1 MVTVLTQYEQ
11 RRIIGIVLIIVGV
24 FVVGGSGMFLLPF
37 PYGYIL
43 VLAPIIIGVILI
55 VRKDPEV
62 THLDSHFGRYFCSK
76 CGTNLESF
84 NQYCAKCG
92 TPV

>member
-1 MVTVLTQYEQ
+1 MTEYEQ
-11 RRIIGIVLIIVGV
+11 RRIVGIVLIIVGV
-24 FVVGGSGMFLLPF
+24 FVFPGWLFIGFAGSELLGLF
-37 PYGYIL
+37 A
-43 VLAPIIIGVILI
+43 VLAFLIIGVILI

>member
-1 MVTVLTQYEQ
+1 MTEYEQ
-11 RRIIGIVLIIVGV
+11 RRIVGIVLIIVGV
-24 FVVGGSGMFLLPF
+24 FVFPGWLFIDIGGTELLGLF
-37 PYGYIL
+37 A
-43 VLAPIIIGVILI
+43 VLAFIIIGVILI

>member
-1 MVTVLTQYEQ
+1 MTEYEQ
-11 RRIIGIVLIIVGV
+11 RRIVGIVLIIVGV
-24 FVVGGSGMFLLPF
+24 FVFPGWLFIGIGGTELLGLF
-37 PYGYIL
+37 A
-43 VLAPIIIGVILI
+43 VLAFIIIGVILI

>member
-1 MVTVLTQYEQ
+1 MTEYEQ
-11 RRIIGIVLIIVGV
+11 KRIVGIVLIIVGV
-24 FVVGGSGMFLLPF
+24 FVFPGWLFIGIGGTELLGLF
-37 PYGYIL
+37 A
-43 VLAPIIIGVILI
+43 VLAFIIIGVILI

>member
-1 MVTVLTQYEQ
+1 MTEYEQ
-11 RRIIGIVLIIVGV
+11 RRIVGIVLIIVGV
-24 FVVGGSGMFLLPF
+24 FVFPGWLFIGFAGYELLGLF
-37 PYGYIL
+37 A
-43 VLAPIIIGVILI
+43 VLAFIIIGVILI

>member
-1 MVTVLTQYEQ
+1 LTEYEQ
-11 RRIIGIVLIIVGV
+11 RRIVGIVLIIVGV
-24 FVVGGSGMFLLPF
+24 FVFPGWLFIGFGGTELLGLF
-37 PYGYIL
+37 A
-43 VLAPIIIGVILI
+43 VLAFIIIGVILI

>member
-1 MVTVLTQYEQ
+1 MTEYEQ
-11 RRIIGIVLIIVGV
+11 RRIVGIVLIIVGV
-24 FVVGGSGMFLLPF
+24 FVFPGWLFIGFAGSELLGLF
-37 PYGYIL
+37 A
-43 VLAPIIIGVILI
+43 VLAFIIIGVILI
-55 VRKDPEV
+55 VRKDHEV
-62 THLDSHFGRYFCSK
+62 THLDSHFGIHFCSK

>member
-1 MVTVLTQYEQ
+1 MTEYEQ
-11 RRIIGIVLIIVGV
+11 RRIVGIVLIIVGV
-24 FVVGGSGMFLLPF
+24 FVFPGWLFIGFAGSELLGLF
-37 PYGYIL
+37 A
-43 VLAPIIIGVILI
+43 VLAFIIIGVILI

>member
-1 MVTVLTQYEQ
+1 MTEYEQ
-11 RRIIGIVLIIVGV
+11 RRIVGIVLIIVGV
-24 FVVGGSGMFLLPF
+24 FVFPGWLFIGIGGTELLGLF
-37 PYGYIL
+37 A
-43 VLAPIIIGVILI
+43 VLAFIIIGVILI

-92 TPV
+92 APV

>member
-1 MVTVLTQYEQ
+1 LTEYEQ
-11 RRIIGIVLIIVGV
+11 RRIVGIVLIIVGV
-24 FVVGGSGMFLLPF
+24 FVFPGWLFIGIGGTELLGLF
-37 PYGYIL
+37 A
-43 VLAPIIIGVILI
+43 VLAFIIIGVILI

>member
-1 MVTVLTQYEQ
+1 MTEYEQ
-11 RRIIGIVLIIVGV
+11 RRIVGIVLIIVGV
-24 FVVGGSGMFLLPF
+24 FVFPGWLFIGFAGSEFLGLF
-37 PYGYIL
+37 A
-43 VLAPIIIGVILI
+43 VLAFIIIGVILI

>member
-1 MVTVLTQYEQ
+1 MTEYEQ
-11 RRIIGIVLIIVGV
+11 RRIVGIVLIIVGV
-24 FVVGGSGMFLLPF
+24 FVFPGWLFIGIGGTEL
-37 PYGYIL
+37 L
-43 VLAPIIIGVILI
+43 VLFAVLAFIIIGVILI